1 MRFPT
6 VSSPH
11 IAPNDDVKRLMRQ
24 VMLALL
30 PGTLAAIYF
39 FGWGVLLNLLLTI
52 AAGLA
57 SEAAMLA
64 WRKRPLTPFLSDGSV
79 IVSAWLLAVCL
90 PPLVPWWLPVV
101 GISFAI
107 IFAKQ
112 LYGGL
117 GYNLFNP
124 AMVAYA
130 MLLVSFPKEMTQW
143 GLPQGVA
150 TQSLDFVQSAMYV
163 FGGGLPQGMTWDGL
177 SGATPLNVLKT
188 GSTQGQDWASLAQQ
202 PVFGT
207 FGGTGWEWVALVW
220 LAGGLWMLWRK
231 VITWRIPLAVLASF
245 SLLSAVFYGVDSTHH
260 ASPWFHW
267 LSGGLMLGAFFI
279 ATDPV
284 SAATTPRGQL
294 IFGAGVGVLIFVI
307 RGFAG
312 FPDGVAFAVL
322 LMNIA
327 APLIDHYTPARPFGR
342 APDVSKNGLSKHEP
356 PKK

>member
-6 VSSPH
+6 ITSPH
-11 IAPNDDVKRLMRQ
+11 VAPINQLNRLMRQ
-24 VMLALL
+24 VLLALI
-30 PGTLAAIYF
+30 PGSLVAIYF
-39 FGWGVLLNLLLTI
+39 FGWGVLLNIVLAI
-52 AAGLA
+52 AAGLV

-64 WRKRPLTPFLSDGSV
+64 LRKRPLKPFLSDGSV

-90 PPLVPWWLPVV
+90 PPLAPWWLPVV
-101 GISFAI
+101 GISFAVV
-107 IFAKQ
+107 FAKH

-124 AMVAYA
+124 AMVGYA
-130 MLLVSFPKEMTQW
+130 VLLVSFPKEMTQW

-150 TQSLDFVQSAMYV
+150 AHSLSLTDSVSLV
-163 FGGGLPQGMTWDGL
+163 FGGALPAGAAWDGL

-188 GSTQGQDWASLAQQ
+188 ELGQGASWQGVAQSA
-202 PVFGT
+202 VFSAW
-207 FGGTGWEWVALVW
+207 GGIGWEWMALAWLLGGVW
-220 LAGGLWMLWRK
+220 LLWQK
-231 VITWRIPLAVLASF
+231 VITWRIPAAILLTF
-245 SLLSAVFYGVDSTHH
+245 TLLSLG
-260 ASPWFHW
+260 FHW
-267 LSGGLMLGAFFI
+267 YDPAHFAPPLFHLLSGGLMLGAFFI

-284 SAATTPRGQL
+284 SASTTASGQL
-294 IFGAGVGVLIFVI
+294 IFGAGIGALVFLI

-342 APDVSKNGLSKHEP
+342 EKA
-356 PKK
+356 